1 MCKLI
6 LLHTKCTRRL
16 ANLAHILPLRFFLY
30 PVSRIP
36 YPLSCI
42 PYPDPDRIGIGIR
55 IRRLVKFF
63 FIIIKKKPEAPT
75 LHTSLAVSP
84 RDQASEAKRSLHCPV
99 RQVVRIILTNL
110 IKLHKKVSF
119 QE

>member
-30 PVSRIP
+30 PVSPI
-36 YPLSCI
+36 L
-42 PYPDPDRIGIGIR
+42 YPDPDPIRSDPIRSDR

-63 FIIIKKKPEAPT
+63 FYYYKKKKPEAPT